1 MQGSPFGTGTNFT
14 LTYESAMF
22 HEHSYSLFFF
32 PFSPQYKRIAAFQG
46 DYYFQAP
53 RRYSLAITSAT
64 QKVWSYCTV
73 ISRSLLPCC

>member
-14 LTYESAMF
+14 LTYVRHVSRAF
-22 HEHSYSLFFF
+22 LFTIFS
-32 PFSPQYKRIAAFQG
+32 FSPQYKRIAAFQG

-73 ISRSLLPCC
+73 ILRSLLPCC